1 MLKEKGNK
9 IAWEAIILCFCILI
23 IVGQIKI
30 KEQNKVLTRVET
42 SSYIQ
47 KNNEDNNITISK
59 EYKNLKGTIIGVEEN
74 YIIVTDSLNSIHEVY
89 EQEFKNYRT
98 RENISIS
105 EIVVGD
111 YYKNGEIIRN
121 LSGEELRQELLLNLS
136 RAFNSSKLS
145 TRTIRLKRLEKF
157 DGYVEFKIKF
167 YDENYEL
174 FGRENPELFSINLMA
189 NENTVLY
196 VRKNIVSIYNL
207 QKSVK
212 DEIAVKE
219 RTFYLGLEEST
230 LNDNRA
236 FVTDFEIAE

>member
-9 IAWEAIILCFCILI
+9 IAWLAIILCFIILI

-30 KEQNKVLTRVET
+30 KEQNKVLTTVKI
-42 SSYIQ
+42 SSNVQ
-47 KNNEDNNITISK
+47 KNKEDNNITISEK
-59 EYKNLKGTIIGVEEN
+59 DKNLKGTIKEVKEECILVEDV
-74 YIIVTDSLNSIHEVY
+74 YGNSNEVY
-89 EQEFKNYRT
+89 NKEFKNYRT

-105 EIVVGD
+105 QIVVGD
-111 YYKNGEIIRN
+111 YYKNGEIIRD
-121 LSGEELRQELLLNLS
+121 LSGEELRQELLLNLA